1 MNRIE
6 IPMKSKTYKVLKIL
20 NVGHGDSIILRPEDG
35 CTFMDET
42 ILIDLGNGG
51 TDITSSIG
59 EEEKIHIFI
68 THHDADHLGGLQFF
82 FNKFSQVSEITVPF
96 YQNEIT
102 LIAKAIL
109 NLKGIR
115 SAVDCGEFIRAL
127 EDIVHHQFFI
137 KKLTEDHDYHPKLSF
152 AHDQIEYCC
161 HIDCLNPP
169 MIVDVYN
176 WMREASESDLIKISN
191 EIFEPEF
198 ARDMEIYI
206 RGMRRGE
213 EYVDSWVIQ
222 NIMLYEQQD
231 SNNNRDINQI
241 KGSFVM
247 DFFMRNIGSIRKF
260 NERPDRELLRK
271 IYENYVKCTHDVCT
285 VLKVKFGGK
294 SFLLTGD
301 ATKKVFRRLIKEGKD
316 ISAGYLKMP
325 HHGSIKNIDESIL
338 QMIKPE
344 VAIISHGN
352 RRFGKSKES
361 LPNQETL
368 ELLEREKTRILITND
383 VKKDSLTVMYKEH
396 HKDDEYVDIQ

>member
-1 MNRIE
+1 
-6 IPMKSKTYKVLKIL
+6 MKTKTYKVLKIL
-20 NVGHGDSIILRPEDG
+20 NVGHGDSIILRPENG
-35 CTFMDET
+35 CKFMGET
-42 ILIDLGNGG
+42 ILIDLGDGG

-59 EEEKIHIFI
+59 EEKKIHIFI
-68 THHDADHLGGLQFF
+68 THHDADHLGGFRFF
-82 FNKFSQVSEITVPF
+82 LNRLSQVSEITVPF

-115 SAVDCGEFIRAL
+115 SAVDCEEFIRAL
-127 EDIVHHQFFI
+127 EGIVHHQFFI
-137 KKLTEDHDYHPKLSF
+137 KKLTENHDSHPKLSF
-152 AHDQIEYCC
+152 AHDQKEYCG
-161 HIDCLNPP
+161 HITCLNPP
-169 MIVDVYN
+169 TIVEVYN
-176 WMREASESDLIKISN
+176 WLREASESDLIIFSN

-213 EYVDSWVIQ
+213 AFIDSRKIQ
-222 NIMLYEQQD
+222 DIMLYEQQD
-231 SNNNRDINQI
+231 SYNSRGINQI
-241 KGSFVM
+241 KGSFVI
-247 DFFMRNIGSIRKF
+247 DFFLRNKESIRKF
-260 NERPDRELLRK
+260 NERPDREILRK

-285 VLKVKFGGK
+285 VLRVEFGGK
-294 SFLLTGD
+294 TFLLTGD
-301 ATKKVFRRLIKEGKD
+301 ASKKVFRRLIKEGRD
-316 ISAGYLKMP
+316 ISADYLKMP

-338 QMIKPE
+338 QKIKPE

-368 ELLEREKTRILITND
+368 ELLEKEKTRIIITND

-396 HKDDEYVDIQ
+396 HKDDEYVDVQ